1 LRLLTSGPLAFC
13 DWTVEHRFHLQTVDA
28 VESVFAAVRRG
39 IARTKGLW
47 LQPTAGMIVFRSVP
61 ATLKTGR
68 WPTSQNWVSKVV
80 AGLSIRN
87 GAEILSALTHNLA
100 ESAHAEIRYNSQ
112 RGRERRVAEP

>member
-1 LRLLTSGPLAFC
+1 MRLLTSGPLAFC

-39 IARTKGLW
+39 IART
-47 LQPTAGMIVFRSVP
+47 